1 MNQGFDSREIYT
13 DLPDEVVEFHG
24 KGPLGLEPPLR
35 CRSVLAGCAQVG
47 GEVPLTLP
55 KDGRFECT
63 SHAKRKEKKRKKK
76 TFRQLPLECDCPA
89 VKMVKSLVSLS
100 EAGLFFSAN
109 YYNLKIQ

>member
-76 TFRQLPLECDCPA
+76 TFLLPECQNDA
-89 VKMVKSLVSLS
+89 FTHS
-100 EAGLFFSAN
+100 EEMLAFA
-109 YYNLKIQ
+109 